1 MRGVGLPSTTR
12 GGEGI
17 GWPIGD
23 DDFVVGL
30 FRGNEREVDAGRLEC
45 GVRDVEGRLELRQL
59 ELRRPGERG
68 VLRLLREERGVVP
81 VLMPHGFSEP
91 RRGVRTHS

>member
-45 GVRDVEGRLELRQL
+45 GVRDVEGRLELRRL
-59 ELRRPGERG
+59 GSDDRANAACCGSCERS
-68 VLRLLREERGVVP
+68 VA
-81 VLMPHGFSEP
+81 
-91 RRGVRTHS
+91 